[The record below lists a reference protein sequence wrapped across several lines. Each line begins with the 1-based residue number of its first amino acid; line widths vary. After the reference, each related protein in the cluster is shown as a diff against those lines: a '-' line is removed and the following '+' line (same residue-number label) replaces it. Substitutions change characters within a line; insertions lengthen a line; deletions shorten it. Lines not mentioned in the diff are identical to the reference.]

1 MLSGL
6 PLALRQLGDPRIRR
20 VLAKS
25 LLLTLVLFA
34 AAAAL
39 VGWLVTGSNPCGLGP
54 LGYEC
59 TIGGGTGTVAAI
71 LLGLASIWFLFPAV
85 AIGVLGIFADE
96 VVEAV
101 EARHYPAAAA
111 SGRSPSFA
119 MGLGVGLRSA
129 GRIVLWNLLAAP
141 FYLLL
146 LVTGIGPFLLFFAV
160 NALALGRDLGEM
172 VAMRHL
178 SGDALKRWFAASRG
192 RRALLGLGATLLFM
206 VPFANLLAP
215 VLGAAIATHLF
226 HREGR

>member
-1 MLSGL
+1 MAAAL
-6 PLALRQLGDPRIRR
+6 PLAFAQLGDPRVRR
-20 VLAKS
+20 VLVKS
-25 LLLTLVLFA
+25 LLVTLLLFA

-39 VGWLVTGSNPCGLGP
+39 AGWLLTGSNPCGIGP
-54 LGYEC
+54 LAYRCE
-59 TIGGGTGTVAAI
+59 IGSGAGAAAAV
-71 LLGLASIWFLFPAV
+71 LLGLAALWLLFPAV

-111 SGRSPSFA
+111 SGRSPGFA
-119 MGLGVGLRSA
+119 RGLAIGLRSA
-129 GRIVLWNLLAAP
+129 GRLVLWNLLAAP

-172 VAMRHL
+172 VAVRHL
-178 SGDALKRWFAASRG
+178 SGEALNAWLAATRG
-192 RRALLGLGATLLFM
+192 RRAMLGLGATLLFM

-215 VLGAAIATHLF
+215 LLGAAMATHLF